1 MKLEERYSDMGLC
14 MYNLGNV
21 PKEPPAPK
29 ENAPKD
35 AAIDDDGMTREENVR
50 EEKADSEG

>member
-1 MKLEERYSDMGLC
+1 MGLC

-21 PKEPPAPK
+21 PKEPPAHK

-35 AAIDDDGMTREENVR
+35 AAVDDDGMAREENVR
-50 EEKADSEG
+50 EEKEDSEG

>member
-1 MKLEERYSDMGLC
+1 MGLC

-35 AAIDDDGMTREENVR
+35 AAAVDDDGMTREENVR
-50 EEKADSEG
+50 EEKEGSEG